1 MEDGETSKRK
11 NRNAVRK
18 MAAGEEGCFQE
29 ANHHHRDLRV
39 LPRANSRTGLIP
51 VGRGAGGHSKRMSF
65 GIWGLPGHLGHHLA
79 TNSKGLAVGDD
90 NRHGAHSQP
99 QQCQDQRHFW
109 QQTPKMLSAASVGL

>member
-39 LPRANSRTGLIP
+39 LPRANSRTGWDEGP
-51 VGRGAGGHSKRMSF
+51 GGTRGWWSLREDVF
-65 GIWGLPGHLGHHLA
+65 GNLGAAWPPGTPLGH
-79 TNSKGLAVGDD
+79 
-90 NRHGAHSQP
+90 
-99 QQCQDQRHFW
+99 QQQGSGW
-109 QQTPKMLSAASVGL
+109 WG